1 MAAKQASSSLH
12 LIALKEGFKLPNS
25 TRQDSH
31 SLLQPTFLVFFFYT
45 SPSWTSAPAK
55 SVYLLVLGYAFKPF
69 VPVPLMMHLIH
80 PELSFPSGQ
89 VESGP
94 FSRLR

>member
-12 LIALKEGFKLPNS
+12 LIALREGFNLPNS
-25 TRQDSH
+25 ARQDPH
-31 SLLQPTFLVFFFYT
+31 SLLQPTFLVIFFFFCT

-55 SVYLLVLGYAFKPF
+55 SVYLLVLGYAFKSF
-69 VPVPLMMHLIH
+69 APVPLMMHLIH

-94 FSRLR
+94 FSR